1 VKASQA
7 KNLSN
12 EDLVHTE
19 DLDYDQTDSNTYSK
33 DELEAFTD
41 STVSGKKNRDLFY
54 YGMRPDPKPV
64 VKPKTTH
71 HKEVKVPANATKE

>member
-1 VKASQA
+1 M
-7 KNLSN
+7 
-12 EDLVHTE
+12 VHTE

-54 YGMRPDPKPV
+54 YGLQPEPKPV
-64 VKPKTTH
+64 AKPKAH
-71 HKEVKVPANATKE
+71 HKEAPKVPANATKE